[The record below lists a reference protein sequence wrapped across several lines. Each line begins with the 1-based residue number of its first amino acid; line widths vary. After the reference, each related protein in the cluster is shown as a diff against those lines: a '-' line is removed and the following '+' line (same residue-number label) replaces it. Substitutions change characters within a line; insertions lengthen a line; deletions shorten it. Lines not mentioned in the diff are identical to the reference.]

1 MTSSDRESVSDRL
14 ALEQFRLVRNLS
26 YILMGT
32 LAGLLVSSIAF
43 PNRIKVET
51 SGITGTML
59 TVLAYFL
66 APPGTQRKK
75 EPEQQAIAQSGGLV
89 VQEQTPEPRD
99 NSG

>member
-1 MTSSDRESVSDRL
+1 MASNERESVSDRL

-26 YILMGT
+26 YMLMGT
-32 LAGLLVSSIAF
+32 LAGLLIASIAF

-66 APPGTQRKK
+66 NPPGTQKRK
-75 EPEQQAIAQSGGLV
+75 EPEQQAIAQRGGLV
-89 VQEQTPEPRD
+89 QQVVESSEPHD
-99 NSG
+99 QQ